1 MPTPLFAAIFSSVSP
16 AAMVTCFAVP
26 VPGLGAAEGEGADGG
41 DPVAEEAGGV
51 RDADA
56 EAGGGGGDDAA
67 DGEAEA
73 AGGDADPAGG
83 DAEAEVATE
92 VTSVVGAGAR
102 GASETLLLLG
112 AQRRWICGC
121 T

>member
-1 MPTPLFAAIFSSVSP
+1 
-16 AAMVTCFAVP
+16 MVTCLVVP
-26 VPGLGAAEGEGADGG
+26 APGLGAAEGEGADGG
-41 DPVAEEAGGV
+41 DPVAEEAGGG
-51 RDADA
+51 RDADVD
-56 EAGGGGGDDAA
+56 AGGGGAA
-67 DGEAEA
+67 GGEAEA

-102 GASETLLLLG
+102 GAPETLLLLG

>member
-1 MPTPLFAAIFSSVSP
+1 
-16 AAMVTCFAVP
+16 MVTCFAVP
-26 VPGLGAAEGEGADGG
+26 APVLGAVEGEGRDGG
-41 DPVAEEAGGV
+41 DPVAEEAGGG

-56 EAGGGGGDDAA
+56 DAGGGGDDAA
-67 DGEAEA
+67 SGEAEA

-102 GASETLLLLG
+102 GAPETLLLLG